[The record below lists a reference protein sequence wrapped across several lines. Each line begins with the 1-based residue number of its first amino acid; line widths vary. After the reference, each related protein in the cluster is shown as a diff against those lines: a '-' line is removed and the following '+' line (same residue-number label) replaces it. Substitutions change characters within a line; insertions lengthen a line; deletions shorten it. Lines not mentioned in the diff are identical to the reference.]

1 MVTKIALAS
10 ALAAGMLVASGA
22 QTCEALPAPSV
33 SGQSSQALT
42 FAHWH
47 GGWGRWHGGWGGW
60 HGGCWNCGWHQ
71 RWWGGPWVGWPYYYG
86 YGYPYF
92 YSPYYRPYYYGYYP
106 PYYRPYYSAGAP
118 YYPPQPNLK

>member
-10 ALAAGMLVASGA
+10 ALAAGMLVASGV

-42 FAHWH
+42 FAHWR
-47 GGWGRWHGGWGGW
+47 GGWGRWHGGWGEW
-60 HGGCWNCGWHQ
+60 RGGCWNCGWHR
-71 RWWGGPWVGWPYYYG
+71 RWWGGPWVGGPYYYG

-92 YSPYYRPYYYGYYP
+92 YRSYYRPYYYGYYS
-106 PYYRPYYSAGAP
+106 PYYYPAGAP
-118 YYPPQPNLK
+118 YYPPQPKLK